1 MQLTSAMCGL
11 RRAVCA
17 RQEFAPD
24 LMLGEA
30 FFSCSA
36 LLASRLD
43 IQWVSYFPA
52 APMEPF
58 LTSVWPGSNR
68 RAFTPN
74 PLSYYPQMSMTTTS
88 QFMVRQP
95 PPQQL
100 TSWSQCCNDT
110 AK

>member
-1 MQLTSAMCGL
+1 MLAL

-68 RAFTPN
+68 IAFTTH
-74 PLSYYPQMSMTTTS
+74 PLRYSPQMSMTTTS
-88 QFMVRQP
+88 QFMVRRP

-100 TSWSQCCNDT
+100 TSWSQCWDDT
-110 AK
+110 VKKGMP